1 MTTSAAAGPPVVL
14 VHGFAGSTDRTWGA
28 AGWLDLLADL
38 GRQVIGIDLLGHGSA
53 PKPQDP
59 EAYVELEPLAR
70 AALPPEPFDAIGF
83 SLGARVLLELAADEP
98 ARFRRLVV
106 AGVGANLFETE
117 RNDALAQLLV
127 AEDPGEAPPVA
138 RYFLA
143 QASADDADPVALAAY
158 LRRPSPGPLTAERL
172 AKVELPVLVVLGDRD
187 FAGPADPLVDA
198 LPDARLVSLPG
209 IDHFATPK
217 QFAFL
222 DAALEFLEAP

>member
-1 MTTSAAAGPPVVL
+1 MTTAGASGPPVVL
-14 VHGFAGSTDRTWGA
+14 VHGFAGSTGRTWGV
-28 AGWLDLLADL
+28 AGWLDLLDDL
-38 GRQVIGIDLLGHGSA
+38 GREVVGIDLLGHGTA
-53 PKPQDP
+53 PKPHDP
-59 EAYVELEPLAR
+59 EAYAELETLAR
-70 AALPPEPFDAIGF
+70 GALPAEPCDAIGF

-98 ARFRRLVV
+98 ERFRRLVV

-117 RNDALAQLLV
+117 RNDALASIFL

-143 QASADDADPVALAAY
+143 QAAADDADRAALAAY
-158 LRRPSPGPLTAERL
+158 LRRPSPGPLTADRL
-172 AKVELPVLVVLGDRD
+172 QNVQLPVLVVLGDQD
-187 FAGPADPLVDA
+187 FAGPADPLLAA

-222 DAALEFLEAP
+222 DAALDFLQAP